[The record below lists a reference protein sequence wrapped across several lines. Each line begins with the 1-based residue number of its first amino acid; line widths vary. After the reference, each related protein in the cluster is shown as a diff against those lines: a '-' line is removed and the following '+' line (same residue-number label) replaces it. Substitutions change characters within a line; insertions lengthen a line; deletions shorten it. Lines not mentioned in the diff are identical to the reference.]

1 MELRNGKRV
10 YNSKYVVPETYND
23 IVRYL
28 TPNIRQAKLQRTTK
42 SNIMMITRI
51 YEYINAYYIKIHRVL
66 DTTTQIYYK
75 RNLCL
80 FAIFLRAGVYM
91 NELCDELR
99 ATTSNKNLIIK
110 SLNVLEK
117 SYFILGD
124 FIGNEIANQTEIFVK
139 RSSRLEYNFML
150 DECLHQI
157 CNLKYKDFTYRKY
170 YVSGVFEELYKNLLH
185 PDNIPKFAGWG
196 FEGFEHY
203 AEM

>member
-1 MELRNGKRV
+1 M
-10 YNSKYVVPETYND
+10 
-23 IVRYL
+23 
-28 TPNIRQAKLQRTTK
+28 
-42 SNIMMITRI
+42 
-51 YEYINAYYIKIHRVL
+51 KIHRAL
-66 DTTTQIYYK
+66 DTTTEKYYK
-75 RNLCL
+75 HNLCL
-80 FAIFLRAGVYM
+80 FAVFTRACVYL

-99 ATTSNKNLIIK
+99 TTTSNKKLIIK
-110 SLNVLEK
+110 SANVLEK
-117 SYFILGD
+117 TYFMLGD
-124 FIGNEIANQTEIFVK
+124 FIGNEIANRTEIFVK
-139 RSSRLEYNFML
+139 PSARLEYNFML